1 MQVSEVFQP
10 IPVQPPLD
18 LTAVYVVGALL
29 LVAIPI
35 AVVLFVK
42 RKEIGLEKKT
52 EEVTEV
58 RVRDPSFV
66 KNMHLAG

>member
-1 MQVSEVFQP
+1 M
-10 IPVQPPLD
+10 
-18 LTAVYVVGALL
+18 L

-52 EEVTEV
+52 EEVAEI
-58 RVRDPSFV
+58 RKRDPSFV